1 MEFATQVSLKRSEV
15 SKCRAMAER
24 PEQELRDRTNYWRKR
39 STKKWPVLM
48 DEPKHPGI
56 NRLLDDS
63 IWYGAPAKNDLNEN
77 QRSLM
82 QIKDWNCILCIPN
95 RKSL

>member
-24 PEQELRDRTNYWRKR
+24 SEQELRDRTSYWRKR

-56 NRLLDDS
+56 KLDAS
-63 IWYGAPAKNDLNEN
+63 A
-77 QRSLM
+77 
-82 QIKDWNCILCIPN
+82 ILGEL
-95 RKSL
+95 SYA

>member
-24 PEQELRDRTNYWRKR
+24 SEQKLRDRTNYWLKR

-56 NRLLDDS
+56 RPTAL
-63 IWYGAPAKNDLNEN
+63 A
-77 QRSLM
+77 
-82 QIKDWNCILCIPN
+82 ILGEL
-95 RKSL
+95 SHA